1 MPKAKRSVEEIKQDL
16 KQEIIRLGIQDNPSR
31 TVYQKEYQR
40 GVAPSPN
47 GALKA
52 TGMKWQELMHELGF
66 DYDGK
71 KNSLVAS
78 RGEKVR
84 QSRMKSR
91 GLRLTDPKNLR
102 FVVNSA
108 LELMHEKKISDAVT
122 FEKMVNSH
130 IDTTYRNLSN
140 HGYSFDKFK
149 KLYAEKYGYVIGNG
163 KWRDKSNVDLLI
175 AAVEY
180 MHKNNIDNLAEY
192 DAQIDKDELPS
203 SRVLMRRLRMT
214 YAELSERISSM
225 LK

>member
-1 MPKAKRSVEEIKQDL
+1 MPKAKRSVEEIRQDL

-66 DYDGK
+66 DYDGA
-71 KNSLVAS
+71 KNSLIAA
-78 RGEKVR
+78 RGEEVR

-102 FVVNSA
+102 FVVNTA
-108 LELMHEKKISDAVT
+108 LELMHDKKITDAVT

-140 HGYSFDKFK
+140 HGYSFEKFK
-149 KLYAEKYGYVIGNG
+149 KLYAEKYGRVIGNG
-163 KWRDKSNVDLLI
+163 KWRNKSSVELLI
-175 AAVEY
+175 IAVEY
-180 MHKNNIDNLAEY
+180 MHKNNIDNLTEY
-192 DAQIDKDELPS
+192 DNTINKDELPS
-203 SRVLMRRLRMT
+203 AQVLMGRSGMT
-214 YAELSERISSM
+214 YAELSEKLRDM

>member
-108 LELMHEKKISDAVT
+108 LE
-122 FEKMVNSH
+122 
-130 IDTTYRNLSN
+130 
-140 HGYSFDKFK
+140 
-149 KLYAEKYGYVIGNG
+149 
-163 KWRDKSNVDLLI
+163 
-175 AAVEY
+175 
-180 MHKNNIDNLAEY
+180 
-192 DAQIDKDELPS
+192 
-203 SRVLMRRLRMT
+203 
-214 YAELSERISSM
+214 
-225 LK
+225 